1 MSQEGNKNKVGI
13 IPKEKKPDWL
23 KVRLPGGEDYSQV
36 LKTLKGLKLNT
47 VCQES
52 HCPNLGECFGKRTA
66 TFMILGKVCT
76 RNCQFC
82 SVASGKPEAVDPEEP
97 RKIAEAVKILGLKY
111 VVITS
116 VSRDDLSDG
125 GAEHFAETVRRIRGE
140 SPFCRIELLIPDFLG
155 NTKSIDKVMETQPDV
170 IGHNLETIKSLTKE
184 IRDKKADY
192 ERSLFVLRYIKEKS
206 RIITKSGLMV
216 GLGETE
222 EEIIFTLRDLKR
234 VMVDIITI
242 GQYLPPTKLSPPVKK
257 FYTTEEFFRLN
268 KLGKEM
274 GFWKFFAGPLVRS
287 SYKAGEIF
295 K

>member
-1 MSQEGNKNKVGI
+1 MGI

-36 LKTLKGLKLNT
+36 LKTLKELKLNT

-66 TFMILGKVCT
+66 TFMILGKFCT

-97 RKIAEAVKILGLKY
+97 KRLAEAVKLLGLNY

-116 VSRDDLSDG
+116 VTRDDLPDG
-125 GAEHFAETVRRIRGE
+125 GAEHFAETVRRIREE

-155 NTKSIDKVMETQPDV
+155 NTESLDRVIETQPDV

-184 IRDKKADY
+184 IRDKRADY

-216 GLGETE
+216 GLGETA

-257 FYTTEEFFRLN
+257 FYTAEEFFYLN

>member
-1 MSQEGNKNKVGI
+1 MSQEGDKNKVGI

-36 LKTLKGLKLNT
+36 LKTLKELKLNT

-66 TFMILGKVCT
+66 TFMILGKFCT

-97 RKIAEAVKILGLKY
+97 KRLAEAVKLLGLNY

-116 VSRDDLSDG
+116 VTRDDLPDG
-125 GAEHFAETVRRIRGE
+125 GAEHFAETVRRIREE

-155 NTKSIDKVMETQPDV
+155 NTESLDRVIETQPDV

-184 IRDKKADY
+184 IRDKRADY

-216 GLGETE
+216 GLGETA

-257 FYTTEEFFRLN
+257 FYTAEEFFYLN

>member
-1 MSQEGNKNKVGI
+1 M
-13 IPKEKKPDWL
+13 PKEKKPDWL

-97 RKIAEAVKILGLKY
+97 KRLAEAVKLLGLNY

-116 VSRDDLSDG
+116 VTRDDLPDG
-125 GAEHFAETVRRIRGE
+125 GAEHFAETVRRIREE

-155 NTKSIDKVMETQPDV
+155 NTESLDRVIETQPDV

-184 IRDKKADY
+184 IRDKRADY

-257 FYTTEEFFRLN
+257 FYTAEEFFRLN
-268 KLGKEM
+268 KFGKKM
-274 GFWKFFAGPLVRS
+274 GFQKFFAGPLVRS